1 MPIPDLRML
10 LARLRSGIRPDS
22 IIVRCAGKK
31 HRVRLAPGRFWQGAK
46 CRACG
51 ARVDPTRLRRI
62 GQWLLQLRLPASA
75 RPRDRYLW
83 FAIVAYVVLVVLSA
97 LLLWVLADR
106 WWLATT
112 LLFGPRWVLLL
123 PLAFLV
129 PLAIRWDRPLL
140 APLALAALIA
150 LGPVMG
156 IRTGWRAWFVPP
168 DAERDIRIATFN
180 AQGAG
185 SLELS
190 VTDML
195 LDWDVDVLAV
205 QECGSGI
212 TGAFEFLEEWHTD
225 ETGSLCLISRWPI
238 VEKRQMEREAF
249 AAAGG
254 GAMVVTYR
262 LEREPVPVFLT
273 NIHLTTPRAGL
284 ERIRSGELQEGVVR
298 LAGKTTL
305 RGIEHPRARR
315 WVEEQ
320 PHPHIVVGDFNA
332 PPESVIYRDA
342 WADWTNAFSRAGRG
356 FGFTRMNGWIQ
367 ARIDHILVD
376 DIWTVVRAWSGPD
389 VGSDHKPML
398 AELRLRRIAGR

>member
-1 MPIPDLRML
+1 MPSLHLRRL
-10 LARLRSGIRPDS
+10 LEQFRSGIRPDS

-46 CRACG
+46 CKACG
-51 ARVDPTRLRRI
+51 GSVDPTRLRRI

-83 FAIVAYVVLVVLSA
+83 SATVAYLVFVVLSA

-112 LLFGPRWVLLL
+112 LLFGPRWLLLL
-123 PLAFLV
+123 PLVLLI

-140 APLALAALIA
+140 APLVLAALVT

-156 IRTGWRAWFVPP
+156 IRTGWRAWFVSP

-190 VTDML
+190 VTDLL
-195 LDWDVDVLAV
+195 LDLDVDVLAV

-212 TGAFEFLEEWHTD
+212 TGAFQFLEEWHTD
-225 ETGSLCLISRWPI
+225 EAGSLCLISRWPI

-254 GAMVVTYR
+254 AAMVVTYR
-262 LEREPVPVFLT
+262 LEAQPVPVFLT
-273 NIHLTTPRAGL
+273 NLHLDTPRAGL
-284 ERIRSGELQEGVVR
+284 ERIRSGEIEEGVSR
-298 LAGKTTL
+298 LEGKTTL
-305 RGIEHPRARR
+305 REIEHARARR
-315 WVEEQ
+315 WVEER

-398 AELRLRRIAGR
+398 AEMRLRRMAGR